1 MISTDEFFDTLRV
14 RIDRELETQGEL
26 EGDNKENILT
36 RIMIEDLSSGNNPAI
51 RGAQEIYTYANTNI
65 NAKINGFFIDDAEN
79 SVIVYITALNSSN
92 ELRRL
97 NSHEVESLFK
107 KLHSFML
114 NIVKN
119 PSRMFDIIHEEPY
132 TITEDEANY
141 FHLYQTLI
149 GDTADNYKGCPGIGP
164 VTAHRLLSVSPTW
177 ATVKDAFALKG
188 LSEDD
193 ALLQARIA
201 RILRATD
208 VDANYKPI
216 LWKPGKN

>member
-119 PSRMFDIIHEEPY
+119 PSRMFDIIHEDNPY
-132 TITEDEANY
+132 SELLYDLAHNSIHIDSFSYVLLTNY
-141 FHLYQTLI
+141 YVGELKLK
-149 GDTADNYKGCPGIGP
+149 DTTFNSKKVCYSI
-164 VTAHRLLSVSPTW
+164 
-177 ATVKDAFALKG
+177 
-188 LSEDD
+188 
-193 ALLQARIA
+193 
-201 RILRATD
+201 
-208 VDANYKPI
+208 
-216 LWKPGKN
+216 

>member
-107 KLHSFML
+107 KLHRFVVGSINVTFR
-114 NIVKN
+114 VG
-119 PSRMFDIIHEEPY
+119 SIIFK
-132 TITEDEANY
+132 TI
-141 FHLYQTLI
+141 
-149 GDTADNYKGCPGIGP
+149 
-164 VTAHRLLSVSPTW
+164 
-177 ATVKDAFALKG
+177 
-188 LSEDD
+188 
-193 ALLQARIA
+193 
-201 RILRATD
+201 
-208 VDANYKPI
+208 
-216 LWKPGKN
+216 PGKPAPEPISSIV